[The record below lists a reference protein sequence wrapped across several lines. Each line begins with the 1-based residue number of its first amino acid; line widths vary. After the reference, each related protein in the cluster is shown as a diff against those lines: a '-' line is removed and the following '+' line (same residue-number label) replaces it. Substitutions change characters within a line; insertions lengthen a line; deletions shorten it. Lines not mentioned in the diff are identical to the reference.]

1 MLQYSSLYCVYK
13 LVTPVFSAYNTATI
27 MNHSKAAISYCI
39 SQCLF
44 IISSCSYFLLYFSML
59 VYFSHLYGEIPS
71 YIKPSIFN
79 LNSLHWTPFN
89 YQDLYYRRISCLAL
103 YIQHFEENNFF
114 VFWTKSLQL
123 FVLMFRY
130 LEVLELIIT
139 LLLWRDSYEFTSKI
153 FLFNIWFLIDYLHT
167 S

>member
-1 MLQYSSLYCVYK
+1 MLQYPLLHCVYK
-13 LVTPVFSAYNTATI
+13 LVTPLLTIYNIATI
-27 MNHSKAAISYCI
+27 MNHCKS
-39 SQCLF
+39 
-44 IISSCSYFLLYFSML
+44 SYFLLYFSML